1 MALERARD
9 RRHRYGRWWHAAY
22 GVLHAMRKLPIVQM
36 RQVELSTV
44 LSLCS

>member
-9 RRHRYGRWWHAAY
+9 RRHKYGRWWHAAY
-22 GVLHAMRKLPIVQM
+22 YVLHTMRRLPIVQM
-36 RQVELSTV
+36 RQVELSTE